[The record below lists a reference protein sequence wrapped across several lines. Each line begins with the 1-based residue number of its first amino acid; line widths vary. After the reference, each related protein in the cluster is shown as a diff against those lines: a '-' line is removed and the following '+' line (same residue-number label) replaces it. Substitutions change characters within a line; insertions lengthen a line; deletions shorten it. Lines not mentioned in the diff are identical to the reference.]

1 MKQKISTRMI
11 AVMAMLIAV
20 SIILARLLGFYITP
34 SLRISFEYFPII
46 LAGILFGPIY
56 GGIVG
61 GLSDFLGAILFGIGF
76 FPPLT
81 VGPILAGVIAGIMAK
96 LVFKSDTKWWKI
108 AIASCLADL
117 LGNYL
122 WGSLALHWLY
132 HSPFFVLLGARLPV
146 KLAVAAVD
154 AFLNVVL
161 VKALVPVL
169 RGWTPKKK
177 KKAN

>member
-1 MKQKISTRMI
+1 MI

-20 SIILARLLGFYITP
+20 SIILSRLLGFYITP

-46 LAGILFGPIY
+46 LAGILFGPIC

-61 GLSDFLGAILFGIGF
+61 ALADFLGAILFGIGF

-81 VGPILAGVIAGIMAK
+81 VGPILAGVIAGIIAK
-96 LVFKSDTKWWKI
+96 LIFKGDIKWWKI
-108 AIASCLADL
+108 VIASCVADL
-117 LGNYL
+117 LGNYI

-146 KLAVAAVD
+146 KLAVTAVD

-161 VKALVPVL
+161 VKALIPVVS
-169 RGWTPKKK
+169 RWYTRR
-177 KKAN
+177 KKAR